1 MIKEERL
8 VKIEEYVNAC
18 QFASIDALV
27 DYIGVSKPTIRRDL
41 NELFSR
47 GKVNFVRGGASSIE
61 PRPEKPALPFELPS
75 ADVGPAMLLKQ
86 RIAAEAAKLVKPGD
100 TIFLCAGRTT
110 REMVKHLRQMHH
122 LKVVTNDF
130 FIASELYACEG
141 ISVMI
146 SGGELRGA
154 FGVPFTCGYA
164 AEDFISKLRVN
175 TVFLSCDS
183 VDAQTGCY
191 ISSPHEVGMM
201 REILAAANKHVVLAS
216 HEKFAQN
223 AFVSICSID
232 DIDVLITDSDAPEDV
247 RALLSKSGV
256 NTVYV

>member
-18 QFASIDALV
+18 HFASIDALV

-61 PRPEKPALPFELPS
+61 PHPKKPGLAFEAS
-75 ADVGPAMLLKQ
+75 NADGGSAMLHKQ
-86 RIAAEAAKLVKPGD
+86 RIAAEAAKLVKPDD

-130 FIASELYACEG
+130 YIANELYTCES

-146 SGGELRGA
+146 TGGEVRGV
-154 FGVPFTCGYA
+154 FGMPFTCGYA

-175 TVFLSCDS
+175 TVFFSCDS
-183 VDAQTGCY
+183 VDVQTGCY
-191 ISSPHEVGMM
+191 ISSPHEVGTM
-201 REILAAANKHVVLAS
+201 RGILVAAAKHVLLAS
-216 HEKFAQN
+216 HEKFSRN
-223 AFVSICSID
+223 AFVSICPID
-232 DIDVLITDSDAPEDV
+232 DIDVLITDSDIPEDE
-247 RALLSKSGV
+247 RALLNKSGI